1 MVWASGKSYKNPKKM
16 RVQALLYKFLEV
28 RHMGL
33 RELKGRAPLKGQ
45 KKSREPAVERLRKKQ
60 EEVRSENHEIS
71 GR

>member
-45 KKSREPAVERLRKKQ
+45 KKSREPGVE
-60 EEVRSENHEIS
+60 
-71 GR
+71 